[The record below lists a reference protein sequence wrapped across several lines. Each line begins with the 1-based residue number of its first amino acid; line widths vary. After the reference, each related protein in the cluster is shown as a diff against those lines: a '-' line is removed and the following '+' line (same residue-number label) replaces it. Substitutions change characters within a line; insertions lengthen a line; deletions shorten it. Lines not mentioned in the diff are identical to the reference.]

1 MAAIRGNVLQTD
13 NLVTRTIFISASNNT
28 YPSTGTVLISDGEG
42 NTFWSSVAVYSRPSY
57 NIIKTDSTTYD
68 ARSVVNTFNILS
80 GSGIGQVASPIG
92 TNGITIFSKGIQ
104 GIGTYDGKTINAF
117 TEDYLNPT
125 LYLSSAKDSID
136 INPLVGSNTILFSM
150 SSYNSVYTSTNNLVL
165 MSTVSGLGTYG
176 YLSSLF
182 GDPVVINLSTSISI
196 SASTISTILRPSIES
211 NVTSSINGLGT
222 IGYISSVG
230 LFLVVSTTTSI
241 GLSTVYSSIIGS
253 VIPSTVQG
261 LGTVGFFSDIRGFS
275 NTSTN
280 LTLSLST
287 VFSTLSTTQ
296 GIFSYQTFP
305 SSLKGLGS
313 YGYTSTLSDFS
324 SIKTSTIRFQ
334 DYTTREE
341 HRVFTSSSRLY
352 FNSTIVTGSPTLALQ
367 FFVI

>member
-1 MAAIRGNVLQTD
+1 MGSRTTVQTD
-13 NLVTRTIFISASNNT
+13 NLLVKTIYVTPSNNT
-28 YPSTGTVLISDGEG
+28 YPTAGSVLFTDGDG
-42 NTFWSSVAVYSRPSY
+42 NTFWSSVTVYSRPSY
-57 NIIKTDSTTYD
+57 NIIQTDSTSYP
-68 ARSVVNTFNILS
+68 AQNIVNTFNILS
-80 GSGIGQVASPIG
+80 GSGIGQISSPTG

-104 GIGTYDGKTINAF
+104 GIGTYNNKTVNAF
-117 TEDYLNPT
+117 TNDYLNPT
-125 LYLSSAKDSID
+125 LYFSSAKDSID

-182 GDPVVINLSTSISI
+182 GNPIVVNLSTSISL
-196 SASTISTILRPSIES
+196 SASTVSTILRPSIES
-211 NVTSSINGLGT
+211 NVTSSVKGLGSL
-222 IGYISSVG
+222 GYISSVG
-230 LFLVVSTTTSI
+230 LFLIVSTTTSI
-241 GLSTVYSSIIGS
+241 GLSTVYSSIVER

-296 GIFSYQTFP
+296 GIFSYISFP

-324 SIKTSTIRFQ
+324 TIKTSTIRFQ
-334 DYTTREE
+334 DYKTKEE
-341 HRVFTSSSRLY
+341 HNLFTSSSRLY
-352 FNSTIVTGSPTLALQ
+352 FNSTIVTGAPTLALQ
-367 FFVI
+367 FFTL

>member
-13 NLVTRTIFISASNNT
+13 NLITRTIFISASNNN

-42 NTFWSSVAVYSRPSY
+42 NTFWSSVAIYSRPSY
-57 NIIKTDSTTYD
+57 NTIKTDSNTYD
-68 ARSVVNTFNILS
+68 ARSIVNTFNILS

-104 GIGTYDGKTINAF
+104 GVGTYDGKTINAF

-182 GDPVVINLSTSISI
+182 GNPVVINLSTAISL
-196 SASTISTILRPSIES
+196 SASTVSTILRPSIES

-305 SSLKGLGS
+305 SSLAGLGS